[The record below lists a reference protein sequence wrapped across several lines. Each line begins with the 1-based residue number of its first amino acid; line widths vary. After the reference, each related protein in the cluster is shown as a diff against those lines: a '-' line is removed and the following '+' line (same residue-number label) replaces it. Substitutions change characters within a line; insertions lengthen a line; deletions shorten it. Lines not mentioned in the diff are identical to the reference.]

1 MPEETVKV
9 EAPKPAKPSDR
20 EKALEQAVQD
30 AIITIEDL
38 TIRLGRM
45 GIAIKGTTE
54 SVQRLKEALK

>member
-9 EAPKPAKPSDR
+9 EAKPKPSDR